1 MSGATGKS
9 EKGKTPNPTPSK
21 KLFPSSLPPP
31 LLQVSLLPIVSKSDP
46 ALRRSSR
53 VSSST
58 GCQAS
63 GASVPAATSKKV
75 SQIPSSSSKK
85 PSKKTANPLT
95 DFFLPLGTS
104 DVAGPSSL
112 AAYEPDDAPANFSDV
127 EDVPAHLSDAEDA
140 PAPLSDVDDPQPLA
154 DKESDVEGPADA
166 NLLESDQDVAYFH
179 HPPPS
184 PLHLLP

>member
-21 KLFPSSLPPP
+21 KLFPSSLPPL
-31 LLQVSLLPIVSKSDP
+31 LLQASLLPVVSKSGP
-46 ALRRSSR
+46 AIRRSCH

-58 GCQAS
+58 VCQAS
-63 GASVPAATSKKV
+63 GTSVPAAAATSKKV
-75 SQIPSSSSKK
+75 SQILSSSSKK

-112 AAYEPDDAPANFSDV
+112 AAYEPDDAPANFSDA
-127 EDVPAHLSDAEDA
+127 EDVQ
-140 PAPLSDVDDPQPLA
+140 APLSDVDDPQPLA
-154 DKESDVEGPADA
+154 EEESDVEGPADP
-166 NLLESDQDVAYFH
+166 NLIESDEDVAYPY
-179 HPPPS
+179 HPPTTP
-184 PLHLLP
+184 PPP